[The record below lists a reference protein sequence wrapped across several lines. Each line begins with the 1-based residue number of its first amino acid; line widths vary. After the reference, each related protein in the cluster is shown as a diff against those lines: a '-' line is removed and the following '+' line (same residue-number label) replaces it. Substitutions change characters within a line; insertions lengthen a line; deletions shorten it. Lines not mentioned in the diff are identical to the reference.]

1 MFSTNPYSVAPFSA
15 LALAGSNVSVTG
27 VNTNG
32 LVTLPYFDNI
42 VAVTSVNSNATVN
55 VTFLSTGGINVSE
68 SPLEFVSSTGVAGT
82 VESIAVSTT
91 ATGVVSQGIAN
102 LGVSP
107 ASGTSFDF
115 SAHANNYSRKRT
127 AYVRRVA

>member
-1 MFSTNPYSVAPFSA
+1 MFSTNPYSVVPCST
-15 LALAGSNVSVTG
+15 LPLAGSVLVVTG
-27 VNTNG
+27 INTDG
-32 LVTLPYFDNI
+32 LVTLPYFDNTT
-42 VAVTSVNSNATVN
+42 AVESVNSNATVN
-55 VTFLSTGGINVSE
+55 VTFLSTGGIDVSE

-82 VESIAVSTT
+82 VDTLTSTT

-107 ASGTSFDF
+107 ASGTAFDF
-115 SAHANNYSRKRT
+115 SAHADNYSRRRT

>member
-1 MFSTNPYSVAPFSA
+1 MLGTNPYSVAPFSA

-42 VAVTSVNSNATVN
+42 VAVTSVNSDATVN
-55 VTFLSTGGINVSE
+55 VSFLSTGGIDVSE

-82 VESIAVSTT
+82 VDHTINTT
-91 ATGVVSQGIAN
+91 ATGAFSQGIAN

-107 ASGTSFDF
+107 ASGTSFNFATHSD
-115 SAHANNYSRKRT
+115 NYSRKRT

>member
-42 VAVTSVNSNATVN
+42 VAVTSVYSNATVN
-55 VTFLSTGGINVSE
+55 VTFLSTGGIDVAE

-82 VESIAVSTT
+82 VEFITVSTT
-91 ATGVVSQGIAN
+91 ATGAVSQGIAN

-107 ASGTSFDF
+107 ASGTSFNFATHSD
-115 SAHANNYSRKRT
+115 NYSRKRT

>member
-1 MFSTNPYSVAPFSA
+1 MFSTNPYSVVPFSA
-15 LALAGSNVSVTG
+15 LPLAGSVLVVTG
-27 VNTNG
+27 VNTDG
-32 LVTLPYFDNI
+32 LVTLPYFDNTT
-42 VAVTSVNSNATVN
+42 AVESVNSNATVN
-55 VTFLSTGGINVSE
+55 VTFLSTGGIDVSE

-82 VESIAVSTT
+82 VDILTSTT

-107 ASGTSFDF
+107 ASGTVFDF
-115 SAHANNYSRKRT
+115 SAHADNYSRRRT